1 MKVQPNDLWPII
13 LDFVNNFYGKTE
25 VNEIKDLFSLKLDFK
40 VSIMS
45 LYINEIL
52 IGTLNIYVII

>member
-25 VNEIKDLFSLKLDFK
+25 VNEIKDLFSLKIDFK
-40 VSIMS
+40 VSIIS
-45 LYINEIL
+45 LYGNDKL
-52 IGTLNIYVII
+52 TGAFNIYVII